1 MKNLVKN
8 LFKSR
13 KQQCNILAVSK
24 QREQLIAFLNWK
36 HNTILEAGLSFEEL
50 VDIYLK
56 AINCC

>member
-1 MKNLVKN
+1 MKNLVRN

-36 HNTILEAGLSFEEL
+36 YNTILEAGLSFEEL
-50 VDIYLK
+50 VDRYLK
-56 AINCC
+56 SN